1 MGKLVE
7 VANADDVPAGTAI
20 VVDALGVEI
29 ALINSEGEFYAL
41 DNECSH
47 AGGPLGEGELIDA
60 RSLECPL
67 HGSVFDVTTG
77 EVVKGPADA
86 PVRTY
91 PTLVEDGV
99 VKVEID

>member
-7 VANADDVPAGTAI
+7 VANANDVPAGTAI

-29 ALINSEGEFYAL
+29 ALVSSEGQFYAL

-47 AGGPLGEGELIDA
+47 AGGPLGEGELIDE